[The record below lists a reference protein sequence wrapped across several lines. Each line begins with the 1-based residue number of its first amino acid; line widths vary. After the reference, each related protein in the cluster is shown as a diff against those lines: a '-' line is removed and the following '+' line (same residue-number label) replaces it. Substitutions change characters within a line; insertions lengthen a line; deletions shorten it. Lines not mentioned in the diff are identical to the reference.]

1 MGAGSRL
8 GLRAAQIQSGQ
19 YHFKHGAGFLKN
31 LIIPEA
37 DDLKSASFYFMAA
50 TLVVGT
56 AFLVLASVE
65 LDYKF
70 SVEASEIGDVAS
82 DDNLPAKSM
91 AVELTAPQVLPQM
104 TLRISGLGSQNPAV
118 FLCDGIT
125 HWMFFTACL
134 R

>member
-1 MGAGSRL
+1 M
-8 GLRAAQIQSGQ
+8 
-19 YHFKHGAGFLKN
+19 KN

-37 DDLKSASFYFMAA
+37 DDLKSASFHFMAA

-91 AVELTAPQVLPQM
+91 AA
-104 TLRISGLGSQNPAV
+104 
-118 FLCDGIT
+118 
-125 HWMFFTACL
+125 
-134 R
+134 

>member
-1 MGAGSRL
+1 
-8 GLRAAQIQSGQ
+8 
-19 YHFKHGAGFLKN
+19 
-31 LIIPEA
+31 
-37 DDLKSASFYFMAA
+37 MAA